1 MNKKI
6 LTLICAA
13 CLLVMTFSLLPVH
26 GEEKIY
32 NSVVRLHV
40 IANSDSSFDQELKLA
55 VRDSILQSF
64 SDQLSLCSTRKE
76 AEERILANMDGIRST
91 AAAVL
96 AEWGA
101 DYSVGLELDT
111 EDYPT
116 RNYESLAFPSGSYL
130 SLRITLGEAEGKNWW
145 CVLFP
150 PLCLD
155 AAVSSDPDDAFLA
168 VGLTPEEYRIITET
182 DSPKYQI
189 RFKILETFGKLF
201 N

>member
-6 LTLICAA
+6 LTLLCAA
-13 CLLVMTFSLLPVH
+13 CLLIMTFSLLPVH

-32 NSVVRLHV
+32 DSVVRLHV
-40 IANSDSSFDQELKLA
+40 IANSDSPFDQELKLA
-55 VRDSILQSF
+55 VRDAILQAF
-64 SDQLSLCSTRKE
+64 STELSLCSSRDEATESILTNMELIRK
-76 AEERILANMDGIRST
+76 T
-91 AAAVL
+91 AAAVV
-96 AEWGA
+96 AQWGA
-101 DYSVGLELDT
+101 DYSVGIELDT

-130 SLRITLGEAEGKNWW
+130 SLRITLGDAEGKNWW

-155 AAVSSDPDDAFLA
+155 AAVDSDPDDAFLS

-182 DSPKYQI
+182 DSPKYQV
-189 RFKILETFGKLF
+189 RFKILEAFGQLF
-201 N
+201 E

>member
-40 IANSDSSFDQELKLA
+40 IANSDSEYDQELKLA
-55 VRDSILQSF
+55 VRDAILQNF
-64 SDQLSLCSTRKE
+64 SEELSLCSTRKE
-76 AEERILANMDGIRST
+76 AEARILENMDGIRQV
-91 AAAVL
+91 AASVV

-130 SLRITLGEAEGKNWW
+130 SLRVMLGDAEGKNWW

-155 AAVSSDPDDAFLA
+155 AARSDPDDAFLS

-189 RFKILETFGKLF
+189 RFKILEAVDKLF